1 MEKKRRQKA
10 ELENVLRDEML
21 ATEVLKRTELEKDE
35 TLRQKRWAELPV
47 HTGIH
52 EPFLLLS
59 QNLITT
65 LILNTTVTSLLPY

>member
-35 TLRQKRWAELPV
+35 TLRQQRWAELPV
-47 HTGIH
+47 HTGIY
-52 EPFLLLS
+52 ESFLFLSQTLSLLS
-59 QNLITT
+59 
-65 LILNTTVTSLLPY
+65 S